1 MRTRYFVHAVCVV
14 GAAGA
19 LIVACET
26 RSSRRPFVPT
36 APSPGPSGPTLVR
49 LELTGPGTVAIGE
62 TAQFTAT
69 AHLSDGTT
77 RDVSGESAWQINGP
91 PILTASAGGR
101 FTGFGPGETTVTV
114 SYQGLRSTLGGVIV
128 VPPGTYRLKGTV
140 RDAGL
145 PIDARVTI
153 DDDVKGRTELT
164 TFNGAYTVYGVAG
177 ETEVTVAR
185 SGYVTQTRQQVMTSH
200 QVMDFDL
207 QLDGSRPDVSGRYTL
222 EVTAAASC
230 TALPGDLRTRS
241 YGALVE
247 QNGPAVMVTLS
258 GPQFVVDNGRTRNR
272 FTGFVESDRIVFRLA
287 SSLDDFYY
295 YYFVMPDVLE
305 ILSSNRY
312 YAFEGVAVTPAR
324 GGLLDGTLQGAVGQ
338 FTGPPY
344 WPTSR
349 CVAQAHRFVLA
360 RAQ

>member
-1 MRTRYFVHAVCVV
+1 MRTRYFVKVLGLVA
-14 GAAGA
+14 AAGA

-62 TAQFTAT
+62 ASQFTAT
-69 AHLSDGTT
+69 AHLSDGST
-77 RDVSGESAWQINGP
+77 RDVTAESAWQVTGP
-91 PILTASAGGR
+91 PILIVNAGGR
-101 FTGFGPGETTVTV
+101 LTGFGPGETTVTV
-114 SYQGLRSTLGGVIV
+114 SYQGLRATLGGVIV
-128 VPPGTYRLKGTV
+128 VPPGTYRLKGVV

-153 DDDVKGRTELT
+153 DDDVKGRTELN

-177 ETEVTVAR
+177 ETEVTVEKP
-185 SGYVTQTRQQVMTSH
+185 GYLTQTRKQVMASH
-200 QVMDFDL
+200 LVMDFDL
-207 QLDGSRPDVSGRYTL
+207 QLAGSRPDVTGRYTL

-230 TALPGDLRTRS
+230 TSLPADLRTRS
-241 YGALVE
+241 YGALLE
-247 QNGPAVMVTLS
+247 QNGPTVTVTLS

-287 SSLDDFYY
+287 SSFDDFYY
-295 YYFVMPDVLE
+295 YYFVMPDVFE

-312 YAFEGVAVTPAR
+312 YAFEGVAVTTAR
-324 GGLLDGTLQGAVGQ
+324 GGLLEGTLQGAVGQ

-344 WPTSR
+344 WATSR

-360 RAQ
+360 AAQ